1 MKSLAST
8 HTVKEIRTNLEN
20 LPEGENAI
28 SDTYE
33 GAFSRIRDQR
43 WKDRQLGE
51 KVIMW
56 ISHAQEPLTL
66 KDLQCILTMQEGDT
80 ELELDD
86 LISGERLI
94 STCAGLITVENL
106 SGTIRFVHST
116 AQEYV
121 DSIKSA
127 RFPGADVQI
136 TKSCIQYLSL
146 STFCRDTRQIDTIE
160 FSRTVSK
167 YPFLGYAALN
177 WGLHARV
184 AESTESKSS
193 VEELVKTFFNLK
205 LQSIFAVR
213 TLLCGVAGVDGTEMG
228 EDLAKNDRPIRLINI
243 LAYFGLDALLADY
256 IASEPEVMD
265 DSFDQFVG
273 NVLHWATL
281 GQHQTTLKLLLDQP
295 SASNII
301 NQRGYSLFT
310 PLHVALVHKRDLSA
324 EILLQYGPDVT
335 VTAVWEHTPLL
346 VAALNGNSSIIPKL
360 LATPGGMKTLL
371 IQGHGATT
379 PFRAAAMWGHK
390 DVMVHL
396 LHALDSY
403 ELDGNLWDL
412 EDDFGRNPLHA
423 AAQGGYLS
431 TCEVLLQS
439 KYGVQFATSTDGWGY
454 VPMELAIIH
463 GHVEVTELFL
473 NWGNGALMASEPGPV
488 AGALAKAASFGQ
500 PKVADMLLARHPEAC
515 QSDFRDFTAL
525 HHAAYSCS
533 VETVKVIFGH
543 STGQSALEVRDTEGN
558 TPLIGAADRGQAEIV
573 EYLIESGAMVNA
585 RNRQQQTSLHLACGA
600 NVEQVIKI
608 LLRSGIDI
616 DAEDSNGRTALAVA
630 VELES
635 MEAIRLLLAAGARI
649 PEGVQ
654 IPETIET
661 ANHYLPEKPV
671 DQFRAYFYVKKA
683 SGDKLSQ
690 RLISHIMDL
699 AGYWLAGTTE
709 HCEQMYA
716 TRYDG
721 TTLVYL
727 RTPPVLGNSQQPV
740 KRIEYEIVS
749 HDQGYSSSGNM
760 DGAYDGSYTWF
771 EASRECIPGP
781 FQGTASRIIGPEILR
796 NVRARYEWSRHRV
809 SWCTITGVQSF
820 RVDTDPDSKEEVQEP
835 VSTVRYDHRIPKPE
849 PVKWITEINTGE
861 RLVVTALAQFPGWEN
876 QVQRAKIVVYTS
888 CLKFSGYT

>member
-8 HTVKEIRTNLEN
+8 HTVKEIRNDLAN

-28 SDTYE
+28 SETYE
-33 GAFSRIRDQR
+33 GAFSRIHDQG

-56 ISHAQEPLTL
+56 ISHAREPLTL

-80 ELELDD
+80 ELELED
-86 LISGERLI
+86 LISGEKLI

-127 RFPGADVQI
+127 RFPGADVQL

-146 STFCRDTRQIDTIE
+146 STFCKDTRQIDTVE

-167 YPFLGYAALN
+167 YPFLEYAALN

-184 AESTESKSS
+184 AESLESKSTLQ
-193 VEELVKTFFNLK
+193 ELVKSFFNLK
-205 LQSIFAVR
+205 FQSIFAVR
-213 TLLCGVAGVDGTEMG
+213 TLLCGIAGVDGSEMG
-228 EDLAKNDRPIRLINI
+228 EDLAKSDRSIRLINI
-243 LAYFGLDALLADY
+243 LAYFGLDALLSDY
-256 IASEPEVMD
+256 IASEPGAMD
-265 DSFDQFVG
+265 DSFDEFVG

-281 GQHQTTLKLLLDQP
+281 GQHDTTLNLLLDQP
-295 SASNII
+295 SASDIM
-301 NQRGYSLFT
+301 NQRGYFLFT
-310 PLHVALVHKRDLSA
+310 PLHLALVHRRDLSA
-324 EILLQYGPDVT
+324 EILLDYGPDVT
-335 VTAVWEHTPLL
+335 VTAQFEHTPLL

-360 LATPGGMKTLL
+360 LATPGGMDTLL
-371 IQGHGATT
+371 TQGHGATT

-412 EDDFGRNPLHA
+412 EDDFGRNPLHE
-423 AAQGGYLS
+423 AAQGGYLR

-439 KYGVQFATSTDGWGY
+439 KYGVQFATSTDGWGF

-473 NWGNGALMASEPGPV
+473 NWDNGALMSSEPGAV
-488 AGALAKAASFGQ
+488 AGALVMAASFGQ
-500 PKVADMLLARHPEAC
+500 PKVADMLLAGHPEAC
-515 QSDFRDFTAL
+515 QSDFREYTAL

-558 TPLIGAADRGQAEIV
+558 TPLIGAAYRGQAEIV
-573 EYLIESGAMVNA
+573 QYLIESGAMVNA
-585 RNRQQQTSLHLACGA
+585 RNSEQQTSLHLACEA

-616 DAEDSNGRTALAVA
+616 ESKDSNGRTALALA
-630 VELES
+630 VEFDS

-649 PEGVQ
+649 PKGLE
-654 IPETIET
+654 IPDRLETV
-661 ANHYLPEKPV
+661 NHYHPNTPV
-671 DQFRAYFYVKKA
+671 DQFQAYFFVKKA
-683 SGDKLSQ
+683 SADRLPQK
-690 RLISHIMDL
+690 LISHIMDL
-699 AGYWLAGTTE
+699 AGYWLESTTE
-709 HCEQMYA
+709 HREQMYA
-716 TRYDG
+716 TRYNG
-721 TTLVYL
+721 TTMVYL
-727 RTPPVLGNSQQPV
+727 RTPPVRGNPQQPV

-749 HDQGYSSSGNM
+749 HDQGYSGNG
-760 DGAYDGSYTWF
+760 DRDSKYDASYTWF
-771 EASRECIPGP
+771 EASRECSPGP

-796 NVRARYEWSRHRV
+796 NIRAQYEWSKHRV
-809 SWCTITGVQSF
+809 SWCTVTGVQSF
-820 RVDTDPDSKEEVQEP
+820 RVEVDPESKEEVQVP
-835 VSTVRYDHRIPKPE
+835 VTTVYYNHRKPRPE

-861 RLVVTALAQFPGWEN
+861 RLIVTAMAQFPGWEN
-876 QVQRAKIVVYTS
+876 SVQRAKMVVYTS
-888 CLKFSGYT
+888 CLKVSGY